1 MPLRRSAVAWG
12 KLLLFYPQSLHFGLV
27 LISNLCTA
35 TTPPLLQT
43 PPIRIV
49 PSLVPMKAP
58 WNTSANSFERRMRPG
73 RITPRR
79 PSGLSVSPPNWR
91 RHKPTGPSSGPNS
104 PPLTPGL
111 LVSRFFQSIVPFF
124 LESLSLI
131 LCFSPGVTNPSPSR
145 GSSHRHRVGEC
156 SWQHRRRPPARHP
169 QPRPGG
175 RWTWSPSR
183 CRCSPCYSPV
193 PN

>member
-12 KLLLFYPQSLHFGLV
+12 KLLLFYPQSLHSGLV

-35 TTPPLLQT
+35 TTSPLLQT
-43 PPIRIV
+43 PPIRWV

-58 WNTSANSFERRMRPG
+58 WNTSTNFFERRMRPG

-79 PSGLSVSPPNWR
+79 PSGPSVSPPNWR

-111 LVSRFFQSIVPFF
+111 LVSRFFQSIVPLF
-124 LESLSLI
+124 LESLYLI

-145 GSSHRHRVGEC
+145 RNSHRHRVGEC

-169 QPRPGG
+169 
-175 RWTWSPSR
+175 
-183 CRCSPCYSPV
+183 
-193 PN
+193 

>member
-12 KLLLFYPQSLHFGLV
+12 KLLLFYPQSLHSGLV

-43 PPIRIV
+43 PPIRWV

-79 PSGLSVSPPNWR
+79 PSGPSVSPQNWR

-111 LVSRFFQSIVPFF
+111 LVSRPFRSIAF
-124 LESLSLI
+124 S
-131 LCFSPGVTNPSPSR
+131 CFSDSFSDILLQSWSRRFRPST
-145 GSSHRHRVGEC
+145 
-156 SWQHRRRPPARHP
+156 P
-169 QPRPGG
+169 Q
-175 RWTWSPSR
+175 
-183 CRCSPCYSPV
+183 
-193 PN
+193 